1 LISKLALAASV
12 AVTLLA
18 GQAVAMPVP
27 SDCRAGTEAIPFSAD
42 LSALKRKLLRGEKA
56 IIVAL
61 GSSSTA
67 GTGASS
73 NDASYPAVLE
83 AELKRRLP
91 NLDVA
96 VINRGTGGQRASDM
110 VDRIESDVLTEN
122 PDLVIWQTGGN
133 DAIQGVGVERLRRNL
148 RKGVAMMSKPSTDVL
163 LMDSQW
169 MPRIERYPHYE
180 AYQAVMADIANETG
194 VGLFRR
200 FEIMKAWSTNGRLKT
215 IDIIGADGLHMVDTS
230 YYCLGVVLA
239 DNITKAVSAKL
250 GNAANP

>member
-1 LISKLALAASV
+1 MAGAAV
-12 AVTLLA
+12 MLLA
-18 GQAVAMPVP
+18 GQAWAAPVP

-42 LSALKRKLLRGEKA
+42 LSAMKRKMSRGEKT

-83 AELKRRLP
+83 SELRQRLP
-91 NLDVA
+91 NLDVT

-110 VDRIESDVLTEN
+110 VDRIENDVLPAN

-133 DAIQGVGVERLRRNL
+133 DAIHDVGVERLRRNL
-148 RKGVAMMSKPSTDVL
+148 RKGVAKLSRPSTDVL

-169 MPRIERYPHYE
+169 MPRVERYPHYQ
-180 AYQAVMADIANETG
+180 AYQATLAEIANETG

-200 FEIMKAWSTNGRLKT
+200 FEIMKAWSTNGRLST
-215 IDIIGADGLHMVDTS
+215 ADIIGTDGLHMVDAS

-239 DNITKAVSAKL
+239 DSIAKTLSAKL
-250 GNAANP
+250 GSAPAQ